1 MTTINHKTEELVER
15 GVSYLEDVAR
25 TIRDDALTL
34 VRQKFAAPQRDLDL
48 ESLLNRRDFVEYF
61 KHGVASGIAGVLAA
75 HDQRVQAVYIYDPS
89 ANPDSELGVALPV
102 DATVYLLVR
111 VSTPSAALES
121 FIASLD
127 RALAESMKEL
137 PSPLYEQRESIL
149 DTCVVSEIDVQQR
162 RGYGAMLS
170 SLFAP
175 PLRVWQREVVP

>member
-1 MTTINHKTEELVER
+1 MTTIDHQAEALDER
-15 GVSYLEDVAR
+15 RTPYLEDVAR
-25 TIRDDALTL
+25 TMRDDALAL
-34 VRQKFAAPQRDLDL
+34 ARQKLAAPQRDLDL
-48 ESLLNRRDFVEYF
+48 KGLFNRRDFVEYF
-61 KHGVASGIAGVLAA
+61 KHGVASGVAGVLAA

-89 ANPDSELGVALPV
+89 ANPDSEFGVALPV

-121 FIASLD
+121 FTASLD

-137 PSPLYEQRESIL
+137 PSPLYERREFIL

-175 PLRVWQREVVP
+175 PLKVWQREVVP